1 MKITVES
8 TDQLIEL
15 VHGQARMPA
24 RVWEGSTESGIPVVC
39 FITRIAPVVREP
51 VPDEVAEE
59 FSRSLQECRP
69 PTPAAR
75 DVFDSRMIL

>member
-8 TDQLIEL
+8 TDQLVEL
-15 VHGQARMPA
+15 VNGHAAMPA
-24 RVWEGSTESGIPVVC
+24 RVWEGQTESGIPVVC
-39 FITRIAPVVREP
+39 FITRITPVVREP

-69 PTPAAR
+69 PSPAANE
-75 DVFDSRMIL
+75 VFDLRMIL